1 MASEE
6 LAGYVLHDPLGRKVG
21 KAEKGDV
28 NGTGEPECI
37 RVRLGIFG
45 SRPVLL
51 PVKSAPV
58 DEGRWSLTLE

>member
-1 MASEE
+1 M
-6 LAGYVLHDPLGRKVG
+6 
-21 KAEKGDV
+21 

-58 DEGRWSLTLE
+58 DEGRWGLTLE